1 MYTYSVF
8 LPHFFIWFRCK
19 ASILT
24 RNIFFLL
31 MSQSL
36 FSRSAQK
43 RTSTPGKERS
53 GNHDFKQ
60 FNWVKAQ
67 NSNDPCDANSPGF
80 QKEVRWNGDYGG
92 FGQCWHVS
100 TGWAGHIW
108 QGFLSHTLWLSSP
121 VSSSNYCCHPQ
132 RLHLSLTAA
141 HYLQSKKKKKKV
153 WAQPDLPLSSGQS
166 CALCHKT
173 GLEEWGW
180 NPMFVFFSSSTL
192 KYIWEILNI
201 FI

>member
-108 QGFLSHTLWLSSP
+108 QGFPSHTLWLSSP

-141 HYLQSKKKKKKV
+141 HYLQSKKKKKKCELN
-153 WAQPDLPLSSGQS
+153 QTSLFPLANLVPYVIKQAWRSGDET
-166 CALCHKT
+166 LC
-173 GLEEWGW
+173 L
-180 NPMFVFFSSSTL
+180 FFFL
-192 KYIWEILNI
+192 LQH
-201 FI
+201 

>member
-67 NSNDPCDANSPGF
+67 NSNDPCDANLVSRKRWGEMVTMEVSASVDMCQPDGLATSDRGSPLTHCGCLPPYPP
-80 QKEVRWNGDYGG
+80 VTIAVIHRGYT
-92 FGQCWHVS
+92 CH
-100 TGWAGHIW
+100 
-108 QGFLSHTLWLSSP
+108 WLLP
-121 VSSSNYCCHPQ
+121 TTCN
-132 RLHLSLTAA
+132 R
-141 HYLQSKKKKKKV
+141 KKKKKV